1 MRPVL
6 FVKYYDKASTVL
18 AADQVSAALRR
29 RGYQSESA
37 YPDRLG
43 ALRDGIAVFIK
54 TSRLHHLVRARL
66 AGNRTVLDVHDTVIF
81 KTHLKNHWLLDGLIL
96 RSRRAFEDFRRRGR
110 NDTGILLHWDPRFR
124 PHAAGT
130 AKLEIAYLGDRRSLY
145 LWDRIPG
152 VTCIDTDY
160 FEQARRFNCH
170 LSIRQP
176 GKESLYKP
184 AVKVSTAG
192 ACRAALITTR
202 DEGAMELLG
211 SDYPYYTGH
220 RLEEIQHTIEHVRET
235 LGSEVWRLA
244 LCKLAEARERTSL
257 DRLVPDYVRYF
268 ESLS

>member
-18 AADQVSAALRR
+18 AADQVSEALRQ
-29 RGYQSESA
+29 RGYRSESA
-37 YPDRLG
+37 YPDRLRE
-43 ALRDGIAVFIK
+43 LRNGIAVFIK
-54 TSRLHHLVRARL
+54 TSRLHHVLRARL

-81 KTHLKNHWLLDGLIL
+81 KARLKNDWLLDGLIL
-96 RSRRAFEDFRRRGR
+96 RSQRAYEDFHRRGR

-145 LWDRIPG
+145 LWDQIPG
-152 VTCIDTDY
+152 VACIDSDY

-170 LSIRQP
+170 LSIRRP
-176 GKESLYKP
+176 GRESLYKP

-192 ACRAALITTR
+192 ACGAALITTR
-202 DEGAMELLG
+202 DEGALELLG
-211 SDYPYYTGH
+211 WDYPYYTGH
-220 RLEEIQHTIEHVRET
+220 RLGEIQRTILRVRET
-235 LGSEVWRLA
+235 LGSESWQLA
-244 LCKLAEARERTSL
+244 LRKLTEATERTSL
-257 DRLVPDYVRYF
+257 DRLIPDYVRYF